1 MSHFLW
7 LFHVENVLHHDYKGG
22 KAGKTR
28 RHKKKKRI
36 RKRALLIIWR
46 LHVSQFKL
54 AAGVFSTASK
64 EIKIQFKNAT
74 KITEKKSGKLHKKKS
89 YNKSGLILL
98 WSLGGVAAKSW
109 EMVEAKGLPLEISFR
124 IYGASL
130 GGGHVFSPPFNCHK
144 YDL

>member
-1 MSHFLW
+1 MESC
-7 LFHVENVLHHDYKGG
+7 
-22 KAGKTR
+22 T
-28 RHKKKKRI
+28 
-36 RKRALLIIWR
+36 
-46 LHVSQFKL
+46 
-54 AAGVFSTASK
+54 
-64 EIKIQFKNAT
+64 
-74 KITEKKSGKLHKKKS
+74 KKKS

-98 WSLGGVAAKSW
+98 WSLGGVAAKCL